1 MSRIKLLC
9 ALASGLLMT
18 SCAGEYAI
26 QGSSSVSRLDGK
38 MLFVKVPRDGQMVSI
53 DSAEVVHGIFKMNGT
68 ADSTYLAALYMDD
81 ESLMPIVIEKGN
93 IAIDISNARI
103 TVSGT
108 TLNDKL
114 YDFIAKKNAIDDKAD
129 ELERSESRMIMDG
142 VPEEEILQTLN
153 TERGKLNDE
162 LNALVKD
169 FVTENYTN
177 PLGPGVFLMWC
188 NNFPYPVMTPMI
200 QEIVDGAPEAF
211 TNDPLVKEYIQMAKA
226 NMEKLSTMR

>member
-1 MSRIKLLC
+1 
-9 ALASGLLMT
+9 MT

-153 TERGKLNDE
+153 TERGKLNEE
-162 LNALVKD
+162 LNTLVKN

-226 NMEKLSTMR
+226 NMEKLSTVR

>member
-1 MSRIKLLC
+1 
-9 ALASGLLMT
+9 
-18 SCAGEYAI
+18 
-26 QGSSSVSRLDGK
+26 

-153 TERGKLNDE
+153 TERGKLNEE
-162 LNALVKD
+162 LNTLVKN

-226 NMEKLSTMR
+226 NMEKLSTVR

>member
-1 MSRIKLLC
+1 
-9 ALASGLLMT
+9 
-18 SCAGEYAI
+18 
-26 QGSSSVSRLDGK
+26 

-153 TERGKLNDE
+153 TERGKLNEE
-162 LNALVKD
+162 LNTLVKN

-226 NMEKLSTMR
+226 NMEKLSTTR

>member
-1 MSRIKLLC
+1 
-9 ALASGLLMT
+9 
-18 SCAGEYAI
+18 
-26 QGSSSVSRLDGK
+26 

-153 TERGKLNDE
+153 TERGKLNEE
-162 LNALVKD
+162 LNTLVKN

-211 TNDPLVKEYIQMAKA
+211 TNDPLVKEYIQLAKA
-226 NMEKLSTMR
+226 NMEKLSTVR

>member
-1 MSRIKLLC
+1 
-9 ALASGLLMT
+9 
-18 SCAGEYAI
+18 
-26 QGSSSVSRLDGK
+26 

-153 TERGKLNDE
+153 TERGKLNEE
-162 LNALVKD
+162 LNTLVKN

-226 NMEKLSTMR
+226 NMEKLSITR

>member
-1 MSRIKLLC
+1 
-9 ALASGLLMT
+9 MT

-153 TERGKLNDE
+153 TERGKLNEE
-162 LNALVKD
+162 LNTLVKN

-226 NMEKLSTMR
+226 NMEKLSITR

>member
-1 MSRIKLLC
+1 
-9 ALASGLLMT
+9 MT

-153 TERGKLNDE
+153 TERGKLNEE
-162 LNALVKD
+162 LNTLVKN

-226 NMEKLSTMR
+226 NMEKLSTTR

>member
-1 MSRIKLLC
+1 
-9 ALASGLLMT
+9 MT

-153 TERGKLNDE
+153 TERGKLNEE
-162 LNALVKD
+162 LNTLVKN

-211 TNDPLVKEYIQMAKA
+211 TNDPLVKEYIQLAKA
-226 NMEKLSTMR
+226 NMEKLSTVR

>member
-1 MSRIKLLC
+1 
-9 ALASGLLMT
+9 
-18 SCAGEYAI
+18 
-26 QGSSSVSRLDGK
+26 
-38 MLFVKVPRDGQMVSI
+38 MVSI

-153 TERGKLNDE
+153 TERGKLNEE
-162 LNALVKD
+162 LNTLVKN

-226 NMEKLSTMR
+226 NMEKLSTVR